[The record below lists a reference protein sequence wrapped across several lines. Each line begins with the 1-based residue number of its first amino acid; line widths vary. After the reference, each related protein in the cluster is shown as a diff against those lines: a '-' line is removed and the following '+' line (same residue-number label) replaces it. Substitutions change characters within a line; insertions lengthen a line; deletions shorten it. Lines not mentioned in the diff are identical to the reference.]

1 MDLLSANNIEKNI
14 LKNYIE
20 YEYLFVSF
28 QSKFLTNLYNRYQSL
43 ENGNLVLYFA
53 KETHQNILRQ
63 KDYDLN
69 FDISFDKFWVN
80 QSKVIPKKKSI
91 IKIAK
96 DTMLPK
102 ETARRKILQLIKQK
116 VLDKKDRNIGWL
128 PNEQYKQSYNLIID
142 KEIDDV
148 CKLIN
153 FICEKE
159 NISISKEETAKEL
172 KRKFSFYWFH
182 FLAVE
187 LEYFRLW
194 NNRFKDPE
202 IVLIF
207 LQVVNLFSLKAKE
220 RNLSYKNLYD
230 NPSLLKEFISAS
242 ISATSISEVTKI
254 PRATCV
260 RKLEFLV
267 KLKIVSQDKISKR
280 YYLIPEATADNL
292 ISRKITGQVVK
303 VFSNFYFICLRAIN
317 SKT

>member
-63 KDYDLN
+63 KNYDLN

-202 IVLIF
+202 IVLIL

-230 NPSLLKEFISAS
+230 NPSLIKEFISAS

>member
-63 KDYDLN
+63 KNYDLN

-202 IVLIF
+202 IVLIL

>member
-63 KDYDLN
+63 KNYDLN

>member
-230 NPSLLKEFISAS
+230 NPSLIKEFISAS

>member
-202 IVLIF
+202 IVLIL